1 MKYWFLFFAWGILL
15 FPVWSQSHGPTE
27 KDILK
32 KLREGPE
39 EIVWPPYSVEESL
52 AGSKLAPMVQVFIRG
67 RGPFLFLLDTGSD
80 ITLIRES
87 LVQETGLPVRVAD
100 GELYVTMVDEMMLG
114 DIRFRNFMVGIGS
127 WEGPVD
133 GILGYPLFM
142 KLQLT
147 IDLPRMRYA
156 LEPSGEKSSSENTLR
171 MNRVTEGV
179 PSFPVQLGNR
189 PVDMIVSSGL
199 SEYIRV
205 PESGLEYFNLKL
217 PPVPAVSTNSFSV
230 DEEVT
235 MARVTDNLVLGEHI
249 VMEPILTIGHS
260 GEYRIGCGLLRYF
273 RVVLDP
279 ENKQISFLRNSDIP
293 IEVPPVRQLGF
304 VPGRDERGW
313 IVEKLLPWFSELN
326 LNIQPGDRIQRVESR
341 DAAMLTAN
349 DWVELERL
357 NNYLALVLER
367 DGEEIILDV
376 PVRIIL
382 P

>member
-1 MKYWFLFFAWGILL
+1 MKYWFLFLAWGFLA
-15 FPVWSQSHGPTE
+15 FPVWSQSPEPTE

-39 EIVWPPYSVEESL
+39 ETVWPPYSVEESM
-52 AGSKLAPMVQVFIRG
+52 AGSKLAPMVRVFIRG
-67 RGPFLFLLDTGSD
+67 KGPFLFLLDTGSD

-87 LVQETGLPVRVAD
+87 LVQETGLPARVTD
-100 GELYVTMVDEMMLG
+100 SELRVTLVDEMRLG
-114 DIRFRNFMVGIGS
+114 DIRFRNFMAGIRS

-142 KLQLT
+142 KARLT
-147 IDLPRMRYA
+147 IDLPRMRYT
-156 LEPSGEKSSSENTLR
+156 LEPSGEESSSENTLR

-179 PSFPVQLGNR
+179 PSFPVRLGNR
-189 PVDMIVSSGL
+189 QADIIVSTGL

-249 VMEPILTIGHS
+249 VMEPILTIGHT
-260 GEYRIGCGLLRYF
+260 GEYRIGCGLLSYF

-279 ENKQISFLRNSDIP
+279 ENNQISFLRNSDIP
-293 IEVPPVRQLGF
+293 IEIPPVRQLGF
-304 VPGRDERGW
+304 VPRRDERGW
-313 IVEKLLPWFSELN
+313 MVEKLLPWFSELD
-326 LNIQPGDRIQRVESR
+326 LNIRPGDRIQRVESR
-341 DAAMLTAN
+341 DAVMLTAN
-349 DWVELERL
+349 NWVELERL
-357 NNYLALVLER
+357 NNYLTLVLER
-367 DGEEIILDV
+367 DGKEIMLDV